1 MVNSNLELLASV
13 ARSLRPLLEELVF
26 VGGCTTVLMITDS
39 GAAGVRPTFD
49 VDAIVEI
56 SSYAEY
62 VTFSERLRNLG
73 FVEDQTEGAPIC
85 RWVQREMRLDIMPTD
100 ERILGFSN
108 RWYKFAM
115 QRAQNVLLEHGLM
128 IRTVTAPLFLATK
141 LEAFKG
147 RGNSD
152 YFASHDLEDIIAVID
167 GRPSLMDMDKVKQT
181 ARDLKAYI
189 ALEIGNLVR
198 ESDFM
203 DALPGYLLPDSANQA
218 RLGNLLA
225 TLRNLSKL

>member
-1 MVNSNLELLASV
+1 
-13 ARSLRPLLEELVF
+13 
-26 VGGCTTVLMITDS
+26 MITDS
-39 GAAGVRPTFD
+39 GAAGVWPTFD

-73 FVEDQTEGAPIC
+73 FVEDPTEGAPIC
-85 RWVQREMRLDIMPTD
+85 RWVQREMCLDIMPTD

-152 YFASHDLEDIIAVID
+152 YFASHDLKDIIAVID
-167 GRPSLMDMDKVKQT
+167 GRPSLMDEVKQT